1 MYNITKTDSDITL
14 QEANT
19 TMKVNYVCNIMR
31 FTCMCT
37 FHSTHKQ
44 QWERYTAR
52 AAKRIGGTQ
61 GKYKKWDPFIDCVR
75 GVWGTCPQE
84 ILRFYLLGSVF
95 WGLLRLLFA
104 HAYSPYS
111 AYIHASYSL
120 HFRFQIEK
128 YDVRGLAA
136 AAQRSHKIKVHY
148 LKFASAA

>member
-61 GKYKKWDPFIDCVR
+61 GKYKKWDPFYRLCE
-75 GVWGTCPQE
+75 GGLGHMPPGNFE
-84 ILRFYLLGSVF
+84 ILLARKCVLGASEAPFRSCIQSIQCIYTCQLQSSFSVSD
-95 WGLLRLLFA
+95 R
-104 HAYSPYS
+104 
-111 AYIHASYSL
+111 
-120 HFRFQIEK
+120 K
-128 YDVRGLAA
+128 VRCTGPSSGCAE
-136 AAQRSHKIKVHY
+136 VT
-148 LKFASAA
+148 

>member
-52 AAKRIGGTQ
+52 AAKRIVGAQ
-61 GKYKKWDPFIDCVR
+61 GKYKKWDPFYRLCE
-75 GVWGTCPQE
+75 GGLGHMPPGNFE
-84 ILRFYLLGSVF
+84 ILLARKCVLGASEAPFRSCIQSIQCIYTCQLQSSFSVSD
-95 WGLLRLLFA
+95 R
-104 HAYSPYS
+104 
-111 AYIHASYSL
+111 
-120 HFRFQIEK
+120 K
-128 YDVRGLAA
+128 VRCTGPSSGCAE
-136 AAQRSHKIKVHY
+136 VT
-148 LKFASAA
+148 